1 MIRILVIDDIEKP
14 EFINDMAREITD
26 GFHEEVDVVH
36 MNPVA
41 TFKGGDHNNEIAS
54 FLNELRAR
62 AAEFWDVVIID
73 IHLHEVDLPAEE
85 RLHLSLHI
93 AEVFREVNHSAIAI
107 LYSGTLE
114 EHIKKLLG
122 GERPAE
128 PALKKIFRAEIAAFA
143 PRRAIGLEVL
153 SALDMP
159 PSILRVD
166 RLLMKHASC
175 FVGVEESE
183 FKGKSF
189 AELAIAVRRQDKLG
203 ARVSNLVTE
212 FGVASLVD
220 LNK

>member
-1 MIRILVIDDIEKP
+1 MSYGLP
-14 EFINDMAREITD
+14 EDARNLTCPD
-26 GFHEEVDVVH
+26 AQPTTV
-36 MNPVA
+36 
-41 TFKGGDHNNEIAS
+41 KKEIAS
-54 FLNELRAR
+54 FLEELRVR
-62 AAEFWDVVIID
+62 ASEFWDIVIID
-73 IHLHEVDLPAEE
+73 IHLHDVKLPDEE
-85 RLHLSLHI
+85 RLHLSLLI

-122 GERPAE
+122 GDKPAE
-128 PALKKIFRAEIAAFA
+128 PALKKIFRAEIAAFV
-143 PRRAIGLEVL
+143 PRRTIGLEVL

-183 FKGKSF
+183 FKGRSF
-189 AELAIAVRRQDKLG
+189 AELATAVRRQDKLG
-203 ARVSNLVTE
+203 RHVTELVTE